1 MVLKGFLVAA
11 VIFLIFSLL
20 PYEAASQSDG
30 PKATDKVNI
39 FKSLYCVVLDYYLMG
54 DQLLHKGAQNLGLK
68 SVWPNTLK
76 REDNDLVT

>member
-39 FKSLYCVVLDYYLMG
+39 FKEFVVVSNLALINLYLKLAFRW
-54 DQLLHKGAQNLGLK
+54 LL
-68 SVWPNTLK
+68 
-76 REDNDLVT
+76 